1 MGGQEMNIAIQPQ
14 PTKGPESGASIPTPD
29 QLYAIRD
36 TASRNGTTAE
46 FDQYVGLLSQNEAT
60 RQFYA
65 DGGLDIASMPF
76 SRPDRSNMVMNY
88 ATLQG
93 DDPFDADF
101 GGLLGGNMIIVPPD
115 PPAERLRGGPLPAPT
130 VQPIPGPSRPPKVL
144 PFTLMGDDGHL
155 GAYIPPD
162 LRAAMGSLPDDFPIE
177 QAFADLMNADLP
189 AMVKDDFGRGLG
201 MALSDSLRLASE
213 EEMIDAGDSRFG
225 RAVAAPDGVWADR
238 FGRALQSLGN
248 FMSGDFDAR
257 LGDASTDLRNI
268 QNDTAPIADFRPS
281 QFLKLVGAKLR
292 VSGEQYGSNIGT
304 TEQAE
309 GDVQVP
315 GARRVNIGRLQAQE
329 YRAMLHDLRRKGQI
343 GYSEGEINALPE
355 AQLITQLERMQVL
368 AANFRREAVVQSG
381 QMWADMIVTLP
392 GMVTGSNL
400 LAARLA
406 IPRLVATRLG
416 PVADQSFRLA
426 LRMSGEAAI
435 GGLSGFAVGD
445 GPARMA
451 NAKDWAIGGAV
462 VPLIGFGWRGGVNAV
477 TGGKY
482 LSFDN
487 VRFKSRVAS
496 RLKAQGVHPGFA
508 DTVAESFDDWHRQ
521 NWATFG
527 NGNLEQAAMTPHVLD
542 RMAQK
547 AVREAMLPNASDAA
561 VRDATDALM
570 KLGKIRDEA
579 TKAEGAFLKAVA
591 EGVTVEGA
599 SVVLQGS
606 IGIPDPKALR
616 QFAEALA
623 GSGKTIDRK
632 KYQALLKYLETAEER
647 LPHMRDQLAAVSAF
661 LRGEAE
667 GVDGLKAMVDEL
679 SQAGLLT
686 DKKAVGL
693 LRKQL
698 VTLNASVKAFRENLG
713 KQHKLALQQAKD
725 VLTEAE
731 NALANEPPEV
741 RAWVRND
748 PFEKFMAKEAEYRLA
763 MDAAAPPEAQAAL
776 LQHRANVEA
785 HRQARAAV
793 AKLESAL
800 GRAEEDLSRN
810 IAKQQER
817 LTSQINAVETKVR
830 TYGDPAAKAQRVEA
844 QLDSEL
850 EYLGAQRDLSI
861 KEAMDA
867 TQADLNFQD
876 GIFKRAKD
884 PATVTKVNDAKA
896 RIMADRRKWLEW
908 INSRYDEELEVLAS
922 DAHRAE
928 VEASVSEGL
937 AGLSDRRVA
946 SLLKRRQ
953 AVEQALVGADKP
965 TAKGLRQDLANI
977 DGELRKVPADFIELV
992 KQRTR
997 LQAEAVDGATRIR
1010 QAHGQKAGRLQ
1021 GELAIANSAMRAT
1034 RDDLLATREVI
1045 AQYGPNARDLARTVG
1060 KIDAQYRPVLQSLE
1074 EKANKELTR
1083 PEAVMPRGLT
1093 RVRGKE
1099 LRDAWQQAKR
1109 TATEIERGVEESRR
1123 LGEATVNAAQD
1134 DLLRAVTRDLKTA
1147 ELIAAKFDEMVPGA
1161 VKQADRSATARLDG
1175 MLRQWMPEAGGLTG
1189 FGQVDRADHGLP
1201 LAHRSVPAAVRGG
1214 LMNGLRRVNRSMVDL
1229 VTGYNPQ
1236 AMLGKR
1242 PPRIVLNLASQ
1253 IAGVPEGTYKTLADI
1268 PIGVARQLVD
1278 HYNGTFRDA
1287 FRKAAAA
1294 NASKAV
1300 NAAADVLAGLKAG
1313 YTNAEIADAIV
1324 NLKPGHIAAI
1334 ERESFLPPG
1343 SLTDKAL
1350 TDVKPSHLK
1359 AIEQAYGLPEGT
1371 LSKRGKSLTTERLA
1385 AIELKHGLP
1394 EGSLTTAGG
1403 RLELIQGV
1411 ALRQEQAIR
1420 KFRAEEYS
1428 GKLAILDNPQFA
1440 PALADRYAFS
1450 FSPGRIARVGDEMG
1464 VDATVAGPGRTA
1476 VLVSLIKDMMEVH
1489 RTGMGG
1495 PDGKKLGVIAKF
1507 VEGMLRE
1514 PNVFVRGL
1522 LHNFMLMDEELG
1534 KLGMDITP
1542 LLDDVRRSVVREHA
1556 LDRATIGSVSEFFNS
1571 VKQLQQQVAEANGV
1585 RLSRLDPELSGRVN
1599 KLVTHYD
1606 LAVNNPGDAIYTMDE
1621 VLKMAEADK
1630 VDLDFLKD
1638 AAQKRAATYADYHAF
1653 LRKEGYD
1660 IGEIEGY
1667 SPKVQMILPEPAGPK
1682 EKMKR
1687 IVNRVV
1693 PGLFKKRTSDAALDL
1708 REFDALILMSRYHN
1722 DVKREFL
1729 LGDAVRK
1736 GKAIEQTLRE
1746 VLASS
1751 NNDKPNIV
1759 TLFSD
1764 VMDYAQGIG
1773 RKTVPTD
1780 VGKWLYRQGARFN
1793 ALRLS
1798 GHWTALQQ
1806 LADTGVM
1813 MSTLAPAGKRIEYAR
1828 IVVENMKWQKSGDPN
1843 WARIYNYLDAD
1854 GIGGGEYKI
1863 WDTIGMQNHEM
1874 MRAARS
1880 GQPIEKEA
1888 WVDSKLIKN
1897 AMLMMHY
1904 ADRRGRGTAAAVGE
1918 DIMEKALA
1926 KVPKGLPAPEA
1937 FDKFIQEFG
1946 SRILSR
1952 GQMDAIYR
1960 EFQIAYTTG
1969 NDVALRESL
1978 GKKVSSTLMFDYFP
1992 GSGSSL
1998 TRDPFL
2004 RQIFPFYS
2012 YAGARNLLTLRSI
2025 ARGADLNE
2033 MAATVL
2039 FEGAALVARY
2049 GGFGKGIGSKLSML
2063 GSAGAYLEY
2072 AAGPFEP
2079 NYDRDRTKGRAV
2091 ADLMGGPGV
2100 GNLVKVA
2107 IESALLLETVAE
2119 MNLRDMNK
2127 VREVVLAGGSVPRMD
2142 KSTWMDELNKRA
2154 KLQAG
2159 QLSADVYDVFNG
2171 IAFLTSLRGAVEGVT
2186 DTRLREDPKLFSDIE
2201 WDGRPGDIVRQYD
2214 AELTYA
2220 QLLTFHFIKSSGKP
2234 LSERSRER
2242 ANEMFKV
2249 RLEAD
2254 DTATEQLQMIGESL
2268 SKGFLKGFAKGEGI
2282 QSRLAKELVAP

>member
-1 MGGQEMNIAIQPQ
+1 MNIAIQPQ
-14 PTKGPESGASIPTPD
+14 PVRGPEAGSTLPTPD

-60 RQFYA
+60 RQVYA
-65 DGGLDIASMPF
+65 EGGLDIASMPF
-76 SRPDRSNMVMNY
+76 GRPDRSNTVMNY

-130 VQPIPGPSRPPKVL
+130 VQPIPGPTRPPKVL
-144 PFTLMGDDGHL
+144 PFTLMGEDGHL
-155 GAYIPPD
+155 GAYIPAD

-177 QAFADLMNADLP
+177 QAFADLMNADRGALP
-189 AMVKDDFGRGLG
+189 NDDFGRGLS
-201 MALSDSLRLASE
+201 AVLA
-213 EEMIDAGDSRFG
+213 DATRAQESQVDPEQAFG

-238 FGRALQSLGN
+238 FGRALQNLGN
-248 FMSGDFDAR
+248 FMSGDLGTQ
-257 LGDASTDLRNI
+257 LGDASADLRKI
-268 QNDTAPIADFRPS
+268 QDDTAPIADFRPS
-281 QFLKLVGAKLR
+281 QFLKLAGAKLR
-292 VSGEQYGSNIGT
+292 TIGEAQGSNVGT
-304 TEQAE
+304 TEQV
-309 GDVQVP
+309 GQQLP
-315 GARRVNIGRLQAQE
+315 GSRGTNVGRLQAQE
-329 YRAMLHDLRRKGQI
+329 YRAMLHDLRRKGQV

-355 AQLITQLERMQVL
+355 AQLITQIERMQVL

-381 QMWADMIVTLP
+381 QMWADLAVTLP

-416 PVADQSFRLA
+416 PVADQSLRLA
-426 LRMSGEAAI
+426 LRMGGEGAI
-435 GGLSGFAVGD
+435 GGVSGFAVSD

-462 VPLIGFGWRGGVNAV
+462 VPLLGFGLRGGINAA

-487 VRFKSRVAS
+487 MRFKARVGQ
-496 RLKAQGVHPGFA
+496 RLKAQGVHAGFA
-508 DTVAESFDDWHRQ
+508 DTIAESFDDWHQ
-521 NWATFG
+521 KNWMTFG

-547 AVREAMLPNASDAA
+547 AVREAMLPNATDAA
-561 VRDATDALM
+561 VRETTDALM
-570 KLGKIRDEA
+570 QLGRIRDEA
-579 TKAEGAFLKAVA
+579 LKAEDEFLKAVQ
-591 EGVTVEGA
+591 EGIAVEDA

-616 QFAEALA
+616 QFAETLV

-632 KYQALLKYLETAEER
+632 KYQALLKYLETAEGR
-647 LPHMRDQLAAVSAF
+647 LPHMRDQLAAVSGF

-679 SQAGLLT
+679 SQTGLLT
-686 DKKAVGL
+686 DKKAISL
-693 LRKQL
+693 LRSQL
-698 VTLNASVKAFRENLG
+698 VTFNASAKAFRENLA

-725 VLTEAE
+725 ILTEAE
-731 NALANEPPEV
+731 NVLANEAPEV

-763 MDAAAPPEAQAAL
+763 MDAAAPPEAL
-776 LQHRANVEA
+776 LQHRANVET

-800 GRAEEDLSRN
+800 GRAEEELERN
-810 IAKQQER
+810 ITKQQER
-817 LTSQINAVETKVR
+817 LTSQIDAIETKVR

-876 GIFKRAKD
+876 GIFKRAKT
-884 PATVTKVNDAKA
+884 PAAVAKVNDAKA
-896 RIMADRRKWLEW
+896 KIMADRRSWLEW

-928 VEASVSEGL
+928 VEAAVSEGL
-937 AGLSDRRVA
+937 AGLSDRRVV
-946 SLLKRRQ
+946 SLLNRRQ
-953 AVEQALVGADKP
+953 AVEQALAGADKP

-997 LQAEAVDGATRIR
+997 LQAETVDGATRIR
-1010 QAHGQKAGRLQ
+1010 QAHGQKAGKLQ

-1045 AQYGPNARDLARTVG
+1045 AQYGPDSRELARTVG

-1093 RVRGKE
+1093 RARGKE

-1189 FGQVDRADHGLP
+1189 FGQVDRAAHGLP
-1201 LAHRSVPAAVRGG
+1201 LAHKSVPAAVRGS

-1278 HYNGTFRDA
+1278 HYNSTFRDA

-1324 NLKPGHIAAI
+1324 KLTPDHIATI

-1343 SLTDKAL
+1343 SLTNKAL
-1350 TDVKPSHLK
+1350 TDVKPVYLK
-1359 AIEQAYGLPEGT
+1359 AIEQAYGLPDGT
-1371 LSKRGKSLTTERLA
+1371 LSKQGKRLTTERLT
-1385 AIELKHGLP
+1385 AIELKHGLA
-1394 EGSLTTAGG
+1394 EGSLTTAAG
-1403 RLELIQGV
+1403 RLELVQKV
-1411 ALRQEQAIR
+1411 ALRQEQAVR
-1420 KFRAEEYS
+1420 KFRAEMYA
-1428 GKLAILDNPQFA
+1428 GKLEVLDNPQFA
-1440 PALADRYAFS
+1440 PALADRYASS
-1450 FSPGRIARVGDEMG
+1450 FSQGLIARTAAEMG
-1464 VDATVAGPGRTA
+1464 VDASVPGPDRTA
-1476 VLVSLIKDMMEVH
+1476 VLVKLIKRMMEVD
-1489 RTGMGG
+1489 RTGLGG

-1507 VEGMLRE
+1507 VEGQLRD
-1514 PNVFVRGL
+1514 PNVAVRGL

-1542 LLDDVRRSVVREHA
+1542 LLDDIRRSVVREHA
-1556 LDRATIGSVSEFFNS
+1556 LDKATISSVSAFFNS
-1571 VKQLQQQVAEANGV
+1571 AKQLQQQVAEAVGIKA
-1585 RLSRLDPELSGRVN
+1585 SKLDPELSGRVN
-1599 KLVTHYD
+1599 KLITHYD

-1638 AAQKRAATYADYHAF
+1638 AAQKRAAAYADYHKF
-1653 LRKEGYD
+1653 LRDSGYD

-1667 SPKVQMILPEPAGPK
+1667 SPKVQMTLPEPAGPK

-1693 PGLFKKRTSDAALDL
+1693 PGLFKQRTSDAALDL

-1736 GKAIEQTLRE
+1736 GRGIEQTLRE

-1764 VMDYAQGIG
+1764 VTNYAQGVG
-1773 RKTVPTD
+1773 RQTVPTAA
-1780 VGKWLYRQGARFN
+1780 GKWLYRQGARFN

-1813 MSTLAPAGKRIEYAR
+1813 MSTLAPAGKRLEYAR
-1828 IVVENMKWQKSGDPN
+1828 IVAENMKWQKGGDPN
-1843 WARIYNYLDAD
+1843 WRRIYAYLDAD

-1863 WDTIGMQNHEM
+1863 WDQIGMQHHEM

-1888 WVDSKLIKN
+1888 WIDSKLIKN

-1904 ADRRGRGTAAAVGE
+1904 ADRRGRATGAAVGE
-1918 DIMEKALA
+1918 DIAVRALA
-1926 KVPKGLPAPEA
+1926 KVPKGLPGPAA
-1937 FDKFIQEFG
+1937 FDKFIEEFG

-1952 GQMDAIYR
+1952 GQMDSIYR
-1960 EFQIAYTTG
+1960 EFQTAYTTG
-1969 NDVALRESL
+1969 NDQLLRESL

-1998 TRDPFL
+1998 TRNPYL

-2039 FEGAALVARY
+2039 FEGAALAARY

-2091 ADLMGGPGV
+2091 ADFMGGPGV

-2119 MNLRDMNK
+2119 MNLRDVNK
-2127 VREVVLAGGSVPRMD
+2127 VREVALAGGSVPRMD

-2154 KLQAG
+2154 KLQAT

-2171 IAFLTSLRGAVEGVT
+2171 IAFLTSLRGFAEGAT

-2201 WDGRPGDIVRQYD
+2201 WDGRPGNIVREYD

-2234 LSERSRER
+2234 LSEQSRKR

-2254 DTATEQLQMIGESL
+2254 NTAAEQLQMIGESL
-2268 SKGFLKGFAKGEGI
+2268 GKGFLKGFAKGEGI